1 MSAANVK
8 SNEEPSW
15 REKFK
20 QASPSCL
27 TLFAIYT
34 AIVVCFLILYWIIYF
49 TGVVERSIY
58 NWIVLGLTIFSGV
71 ALITIVWYRRKKNKE
86 PNSWVDN
93 KSTNAIRKAD
103 NMADVLT
110 KISNAGN
117 SEDVDAIVRA
127 NEA

>member
-1 MSAANVK
+1 M
-8 SNEEPSW
+8 
-15 REKFK
+15 
-20 QASPSCL
+20 
-27 TLFAIYT
+27 
-34 AIVVCFLILYWIIYF
+34 
-49 TGVVERSIY
+49 ERSIY